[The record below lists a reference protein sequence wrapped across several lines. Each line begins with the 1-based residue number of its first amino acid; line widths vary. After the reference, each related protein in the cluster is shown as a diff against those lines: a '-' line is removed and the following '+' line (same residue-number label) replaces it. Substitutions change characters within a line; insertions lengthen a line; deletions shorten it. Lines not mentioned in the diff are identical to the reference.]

1 MTQQRQVDVPVLIV
15 GGGPVGMTMALCL
28 AQRGIASY
36 LVELRWAETLPDVK
50 CNHISARSMELFRSL
65 GISQDLRA
73 AGLPDDYPHDVSY
86 RTSTLG
92 EEIARIHI
100 PGRNTRLTDHSGP
113 DGHWPTPEP
122 PHRINQRY
130 IEPILRRHVQR
141 QSLITCLFRHQ
152 VVSFI
157 QDEHQVTAQ
166 IQNLET
172 PDALP
177 LTLNATYMVGCDGGR
192 SMVRKGMG
200 AKLVGDEVVQRV
212 QSTCIRAPQLI
223 EHMKAPPAWA
233 MFTVNPRRSGNIY
246 AIDGKEVWLIHNY
259 LRDNEADFESVDRDW
274 AIRTIL
280 GVDANFQ
287 YEVMSKEDWF
297 GRRLVSDKLQQGR
310 VFVAGDAAHL
320 WVPYAGYGMN
330 AGLAD
335 AANLAWHLSAQIEAW
350 ASPLALRAYEKE
362 RHPITEQVSR
372 FAMNHA
378 HEMSKRRREI
388 PQQLED
394 SSPEGAAARA
404 SFGQDLYNL
413 NVQQYCCAGLN
424 FGYFYDQ
431 SPVMVYD
438 EEKAPDYSMGG
449 FTASTVPGCRAP
461 HFWLAEGRSLYD
473 ELGKGYTLLCFK
485 ANEDSSVACL
495 TKAAAEAGMPLKILT
510 VSGTVNVPAE
520 YKHAFVMVRSDAHT
534 VWRGHELTPS
544 SAQQLVAALC
554 GLSQQE
560 RVMSA

>member
-1 MTQQRQVDVPVLIV
+1 MSSDVKLDASVLIV
-15 GGGPVGMTMALCL
+15 GGGPVGMTLALCL
-28 AQRGIASY
+28 AKRGIASY
-36 LVELRWAETLPDVK
+36 LVEIRAAETLPDVK
-50 CNHISARSMELFRSL
+50 CNHIAARSMELFRSL

-73 AGLPDDYPHDVSY
+73 AGLPDDYPHSVSY

-113 DGHWPTPEP
+113 DGNWPTPEP

-130 IEPILRRHVQR
+130 IEPILRRHVQHE
-141 QSLITCLFRHQ
+141 SLITCLYKHQ
-152 VVSFI
+152 VMNFK
-157 QDEHQVTAQ
+157 QDEKGVTAQ
-166 IQNLET
+166 IQNLDL
-172 PDALP
+172 PDAQP
-177 LTLNATYMVGCDGGR
+177 FTLHAAYLVGCDGGR

-212 QSTCIRAPQLI
+212 QSTCIRAPSLI
-223 EHMKAPPAWA
+223 ALMKAPPAWA

-280 GVDANFQ
+280 GVDNDFE

-297 GRRLVSDKLQQGR
+297 GRRLVSDKLQDGR

-335 AANLAWHLSAQIEAW
+335 AANLAWHLSAQIEGW
-350 ASPLALRAYEKE
+350 AAPQALLAYEKE

-372 FAMNHA
+372 FAMDHA
-378 HEMSKRRREI
+378 HAMSQRRRQI
-388 PQQLED
+388 PDNLED
-394 SSPEGAAARA
+394 DSLEGQA
-404 SFGQDLYNL
+404 SRQKFGQDLYDL

-424 FGYFYDQ
+424 FGYYYDQ
-431 SPVMVYD
+431 SPVIVYD
-438 EEKAPDYSMGG
+438 EERAPDYSMGS
-449 FTASTVPGCRAP
+449 FIPSTVPGCRAP
-461 HFWLAEGRSLYD
+461 HFWMPDGQSVYD
-473 ELGKGYTLLCFK
+473 ALGSAYTLLCFK
-485 ANEDSSVACL
+485 QDVSNDVMALQTQAHAL
-495 TKAAAEAGMPLKILT
+495 GMPLT
-510 VSGTVNVPAE
+510 VLDASGVSDIPPE
-520 YKHAFVMVRSDAHT
+520 YKHSFVLVRTDAHT
-534 VWRGHELTPS
+534 VWRGNSITLKTAHD
-544 SAQQLVAALC
+544 VVVKLC
-554 GLSQQE
+554 GRALT
-560 RVMSA
+560 

>member
-1 MTQQRQVDVPVLIV
+1 MSADFKFDTPVLIV
-15 GGGPVGMTMALCL
+15 GAGPVGMTMALCL
-28 AQRGIASY
+28 AQRGIASV
-36 LVELRWAETLPDVK
+36 LVELRAAEVLPDVK

-65 GISQDLRA
+65 GVSQDLRA
-73 AGLPDDYPHDVSY
+73 AGLPDDYPHSVSY

-130 IEPILRRHVQR
+130 IEPILRQHVQK
-141 QSLITCLFRHQ
+141 QALITCLYKHQ
-152 VVSFI
+152 VIAFE

-166 IQNLET
+166 VQNLEQ
-172 PDALP
+172 PDAPAFTMQASYL
-177 LTLNATYMVGCDGGR
+177 VGCDGGR
-192 SMVRKGMG
+192 SMVRKGIG

-212 QSTCIRAPQLI
+212 QSTCIRAPGLI
-223 EHMKAPPAWA
+223 AKMKAAPAWA

-259 LRDNEADFESVDRDW
+259 LREHEVDFEAVDRDW

-280 GVDANFQ
+280 GVGDDFE
-287 YEVMSKEDWF
+287 YEVMSKEDWI
-297 GRRLVSDKLQQGR
+297 GRRLVSDQLQSGK

-335 AANLAWHLSAQIEAW
+335 AANLAWHLAAQLEGW
-350 ASPLALRAYEKE
+350 AAPQALSAYEKE

-378 HEMSKRRREI
+378 HAMSQRRRQI
-388 PQQLED
+388 PENLEED
-394 SSPEGAAARA
+394 SPAGQAARTE
-404 SFGQDLYNL
+404 FGQDLYDL

-424 FGYFYDQ
+424 FGYYYDQ

-438 EEKAPDYSMGG
+438 EERAPDYSMGS
-449 FTASTVPGCRAP
+449 FQSSSVPGCRAP
-461 HFWLAEGRSLYD
+461 HFWLAEGRSVYD
-473 ELGKGYTLLCFK
+473 ALGPAYTLLCFVNPICETVEALK
-485 ANEDSSVACL
+485 GQAAVAR
-495 TKAAAEAGMPLKILT
+495 MPLT
-510 VSGTVNVPAE
+510 VIDVSSQANVPPE
-520 YKHAFVMVRSDAHT
+520 YRHAFVLVRSDAHT
-534 VWRGHELTPS
+534 VWRGDALNLET
-544 SAQQLVAALC
+544 AQGVIAKLC
-554 GLSQQE
+554 GFASH
-560 RVMSA
+560 

>member
-1 MTQQRQVDVPVLIV
+1 MTSQVKVDVPVLIV
-15 GGGPVGMTMALCL
+15 GAGPVGMTMALCL
-28 AQRGIASY
+28 AKRGIASY
-36 LVELRWAETLPDVK
+36 LLELRAADALPDVK

-65 GISQDLRA
+65 GVSKDLRA

-100 PGRNTRLTDHSGP
+100 PGRRTRLTDHTGP

-130 IEPILRRHVQR
+130 IEPVLRQHVQKEV
-141 QSLITCLFRHQ
+141 LITCLYQHQ
-152 VVSFI
+152 VLALT
-157 QDEHQVTAQ
+157 QDEHTVTAT
-166 IQNLET
+166 IQNLEA
-172 PDALP
+172 PDRPA
-177 LTLNATYMVGCDGGR
+177 LTLNAAYLVGCDGGR
-192 SMVRKGMG
+192 SMVRKSMG

-212 QSTCIRAPQLI
+212 QSTCIRAPGLI
-223 EHMKAPPAWA
+223 SLMKAPPAWA

-259 LRDNEADFESVDRDW
+259 LRDHEPDFESVDRDG
-274 AIRTIL
+274 AIRSIL
-280 GVDANFQ
+280 GVGDDFE
-287 YEVMSKEDWF
+287 YELMSKEDWF

-335 AANLAWHLSAQIEAW
+335 AANLAWHLAAQLELW
-350 ASPLALRAYEKE
+350 ASPLALCAYEKE

-378 HEMSKRRREI
+378 HAMSKRRKEI
-388 PQQLED
+388 PDNLEVN
-394 SSPEGAAARA
+394 SAEGALARA
-404 SFGQDLYNL
+404 SFGQDLYDL

-438 EEKAPDYSMGG
+438 AETAPDYSMGS

-461 HFWLAEGRSLYD
+461 HFWLEEGSSLYD
-473 ELGKGYTLLCFK
+473 ALGKAYTLLCLKSFDAK
-485 ANEDSSVACL
+485 AVSCL
-495 TKAAAEAGMPLKILT
+495 TKAASVAGMPLKILD
-510 VSGTVNVPAE
+510 VSDLSHIPPE
-520 YKHAFVMVRSDAHT
+520 YQHTFVMVRSDAHT
-534 VWRGHELTPS
+534 VWRGNEIHQSL
-544 SAQQLVAALC
+544 ADDLVRVLC
-554 GLSQQE
+554 GHLNQLN
-560 RVMSA
+560 

>member
-1 MTQQRQVDVPVLIV
+1 
-15 GGGPVGMTMALCL
+15 
-28 AQRGIASY
+28 
-36 LVELRWAETLPDVK
+36 
-50 CNHISARSMELFRSL
+50 MELFRSL
-65 GISQDLRA
+65 GISEDLRA

-100 PGRNTRLTDHSGP
+100 PGRTTRLTDHSGP
-113 DGHWPTPEP
+113 DGNWPTPEP
-122 PHRINQRY
+122 PHRINQRF
-130 IEPILRRHVQR
+130 IEPILRQHVQKEA
-141 QSLITCLFRHQ
+141 LITCLYRHQ
-152 VVSFI
+152 VLGFT
-157 QDEHQVTAQ
+157 QDENKVSAQV
-166 IQNLET
+166 QNLE
-172 PDALP
+172 LP
-177 LTLNATYMVGCDGGR
+177 GTSAFTLHATYMVGCDGGR
-192 SMVRKGMG
+192 SMVRKGID

-223 EHMKAPPAWA
+223 SKMKVPPAWA

-259 LRDNEADFESVDRDW
+259 LRDHEADFESVDRDW
-274 AIRTIL
+274 AIRAIL
-280 GVDANFQ
+280 GVDDDFE

-335 AANLAWHLSAQIEAW
+335 ASNLAWHLAAQLELW
-350 ASPLALRAYEKE
+350 ASPLALSAYQKE

-378 HEMSKRRREI
+378 HAMSKRRREI
-388 PQQLED
+388 PANLED
-394 SSPEGAAARA
+394 NTPEGEMARTT
-404 SFGQDLYNL
+404 FGKDLYEL

-431 SPVMVYD
+431 SPIMLYD
-438 EEKAPDYSMGG
+438 DETAPDYSMGS
-449 FTASTVPGCRAP
+449 FTPSTVPGCRAP

-473 ELGKGYTLLCFK
+473 ELGKAYTLLCLK
-485 ANEDSSVACL
+485 PVEPSALAWL
-495 TKAAAEAGMPLKILT
+495 TNAAAQARMPLKIMDL
-510 VSGTVNVPAE
+510 SGLDNVPPA
-520 YKHAFVMVRSDAHT
+520 YKHPYVMVRSDTHT
-534 VWRGHELTPS
+534 VWRGHEITQTL
-544 SAQQLVAALC
+544 ADELVAV
-554 GLSQQE
+554 LSGHLKQ
-560 RVMSA
+560 AA

>member
-1 MTQQRQVDVPVLIV
+1 MTPNTNATTPVLIV
-15 GGGPVGMTMALCL
+15 GGGPVGMTLALCL
-28 AQRGIASY
+28 AKRGIPSY
-36 LVELRWAETLPDVK
+36 LIELRSADTLPDVK
-50 CNHISARSMELFRSL
+50 CNHISARSMELFRAL
-65 GISQDLRA
+65 DISKDLRA

-130 IEPILRRHVQR
+130 IEPILRQHVQKS
-141 QSLITCLFRHQ
+141 SLITCFFQHQ
-152 VVSFI
+152 VLAFS
-157 QDEHQVTAQ
+157 QDEHQVS
-166 IQNLET
+166 IEVQNLQSSNGQT
-172 PDALP
+172 FT
-177 LTLNATYMVGCDGGR
+177 LTANYLVGCDGGR
-192 SMVRKGMG
+192 SMVRKGIG

-223 EHMKAPPAWA
+223 SHMKSPPAWA

-259 LRDNEADFESVDRDW
+259 LRDHEADFESVDRDW

-280 GVDANFQ
+280 GVDDSFE

-297 GRRLVSDKLQQGR
+297 GRRLVSDKLQVGR

-335 AANLAWHLSAQIEAW
+335 ASNLAWHLAAQLESW
-350 ASPLALRAYEKE
+350 ASPHALSAYEKE

-378 HEMSKRRREI
+378 HAMSKRRREI
-388 PQQLED
+388 PDQLED
-394 SSPEGAAARA
+394 ATPEGAQARVE
-404 SFGQDLYNL
+404 FGKDLYDL

-431 SPVMVYD
+431 SPVILYD
-438 EEKAPDYSMGG
+438 TETAPDYSMGS

-461 HFWLAEGRSLYD
+461 HFWLAEGQSLYD
-473 ELGKGYTLLCFK
+473 ALGPGYTLLCFES
-485 ANEDSSVACL
+485 AESAGLSEL
-495 TKAAAEAGMPLKILT
+495 TSQASQAGMPLKILNLAEAQ
-510 VSGTVNVPAE
+510 NVPPE
-520 YKHAFVMVRSDAHT
+520 YKHAFVMVRADAHT
-534 VWRGHELTPS
+534 VWRGNDLTPS
-544 SAQQLVAALC
+544 LV
-554 GLSQQE
+554 QE
-560 RVMSA
+560 LLQVLRGFSYGEV

>member
-1 MTQQRQVDVPVLIV
+1 MTSEFKVDTPVLIV

-28 AQRGIASY
+28 AKRGIASY
-36 LVELRWAETLPDVK
+36 LVELRVADALPDVK

-65 GISQDLRA
+65 GISEDLRA

-100 PGRNTRLTDHSGP
+100 PGRTTRLTDHSGP
-113 DGHWPTPEP
+113 DGNWPTPEP
-122 PHRINQRY
+122 PHRINQRF
-130 IEPILRRHVQR
+130 IEPILRQHVQKEA
-141 QSLITCLFRHQ
+141 LITCLYRHQ
-152 VVSFI
+152 VLGFT
-157 QDEHQVTAQ
+157 QDENKVNAQV
-166 IQNLET
+166 QNLE
-172 PDALP
+172 LP
-177 LTLNATYMVGCDGGR
+177 GTSAFTLHATYMVGCDGGR
-192 SMVRKGMG
+192 SMVRKGID

-223 EHMKAPPAWA
+223 SKMKVPPAWA

-259 LRDNEADFESVDRDW
+259 LRDQEADFESVDRDW
-274 AIRTIL
+274 AIRAIL
-280 GVDANFQ
+280 GVDDDFE

-335 AANLAWHLSAQIEAW
+335 ASNLAWHLAAQLELW
-350 ASPLALRAYEKE
+350 ASPLALSAYQKE

-378 HEMSKRRREI
+378 HAMSKRRREI
-388 PQQLED
+388 PANLED
-394 SSPEGAAARA
+394 NTTEGEMARTT
-404 SFGQDLYNL
+404 FGKDLYEL

-431 SPVMVYD
+431 SPIMLYD
-438 EEKAPDYSMGG
+438 DETAPDYSMGS
-449 FTASTVPGCRAP
+449 FTPSTVPGCRAP

-473 ELGKGYTLLCFK
+473 ELGKAYTLLCLK
-485 ANEDSSVACL
+485 PVEPSALAWL
-495 TKAAAEAGMPLKILT
+495 TNAAAQARMPLKIMDL
-510 VSGTVNVPAE
+510 SGLDNVPPA
-520 YKHAFVMVRSDAHT
+520 YKHPYVMVRSDAHT
-534 VWRGHELTPS
+534 VWRGHEITQTL
-544 SAQQLVAALC
+544 ADELVAV
-554 GLSQQE
+554 LSGHLKQ
-560 RVMSA
+560 AA

>member
-1 MTQQRQVDVPVLIV
+1 MTDKHPLDTPVLIV

-36 LVELRWAETLPDVK
+36 LVELRTAETLPDVK

-73 AGLPDDYPHDVSY
+73 AGLPDNYPHDVSY

-130 IEPILRRHVQR
+130 IEPILRRHVQK

-152 VVSFI
+152 VVSFT
-157 QDEHQVTAQ
+157 QDEHQVAAQ
-166 IQNLET
+166 IQNLDS
-172 PDALP
+172 PGSPAFN
-177 LTLNATYMVGCDGGR
+177 LTAAYMVGCDGGR

-212 QSTCIRAPQLI
+212 LSTCIRAPQLI
-223 EHMKAPPAWA
+223 AHMKAPPAWA

-246 AIDGKEVWLIHNY
+246 AIDGQEIWLIHNY
-259 LRDNEADFESVDRDW
+259 LREHEADFESVDRDW

-280 GVDANFQ
+280 GVGQDFD

-335 AANLAWHLSAQIEAW
+335 AANLAWHLSAQIESW
-350 ASPLALRAYEKE
+350 ASPQALLAYEKE

-372 FAMNHA
+372 FAMDHA
-378 HEMSKRRREI
+378 HAMSQRRRDI
-388 PQQLED
+388 PPNLED

-404 SFGQDLYNL
+404 AFGQDLYDL

-431 SPVMVYD
+431 SPVIVYD

-473 ELGKGYTLLCFK
+473 ELGKAYTLLCFK
-485 ANEDSSVACL
+485 PGHETSVACL
-495 TKAAAEAGMPLKILT
+495 TEAAALAGMPLKVLEVPDT
-510 VSGTVNVPAE
+510 VHVPPE
-520 YKHAFVMVRSDAHT
+520 YQHALVMVRSDAHT
-534 VWRGHELTPS
+534 VWRGWELTQKG
-544 SAQQLVAALC
+544 ARELVSVLC
-554 GLSQQE
+554 G
-560 RVMSA
+560 MP

>member
-1 MTQQRQVDVPVLIV
+1 MTDKHPLDTPVLIV

-36 LVELRWAETLPDVK
+36 LVELRTAETLPDVK

-73 AGLPDDYPHDVSY
+73 AGLPDNYPHDVSY

-130 IEPILRRHVQR
+130 IEPILRSHVQK

-152 VVSFI
+152 VVSFT
-157 QDEHQVTAQ
+157 QDEQQVAAQ
-166 IQNLET
+166 IQNLDS
-172 PDALP
+172 PGSPAFN
-177 LTLNATYMVGCDGGR
+177 LTAAYMVGCDGGR

-223 EHMKAPPAWA
+223 AHMKAPPAWA

-246 AIDGKEVWLIHNY
+246 AIDGQEIWLIHNY
-259 LRDNEADFESVDRDW
+259 LREHEADFESVDRDW

-280 GVDANFQ
+280 GVGQDFD

-335 AANLAWHLSAQIEAW
+335 AANLAWHLSAQIESW
-350 ASPLALRAYEKE
+350 ASPQALLAYEKE

-372 FAMNHA
+372 FAMDHA
-378 HEMSKRRREI
+378 HAMSQRRRDI
-388 PQQLED
+388 PPNLED

-404 SFGQDLYNL
+404 AFGQDLYDL

-473 ELGKGYTLLCFK
+473 ELGKAYTLLCFK
-485 ANEDSSVACL
+485 PGHETSVACL
-495 TKAAAEAGMPLKILT
+495 TEAAALAGMPLKVLEVPDT
-510 VSGTVNVPAE
+510 VHVPPE
-520 YKHAFVMVRSDAHT
+520 YQHALVMVRSDAHT
-534 VWRGHELTPS
+534 VWRGWELTQKG
-544 SAQQLVAALC
+544 ARELVSVLC
-554 GLSQQE
+554 G
-560 RVMSA
+560 MP

>member
-1 MTQQRQVDVPVLIV
+1 MSSDVKLDASVLIV
-15 GGGPVGMTMALCL
+15 GGGPVGMTLALCL
-28 AQRGIASY
+28 AKRGIASY
-36 LVELRWAETLPDVK
+36 LVEIRAAETLPDVK
-50 CNHISARSMELFRSL
+50 CNHIAARSMELFRSL

-73 AGLPDDYPHDVSY
+73 AGLPDDYPHSVSY

-113 DGHWPTPEP
+113 DGNWPTPEP

-130 IEPILRRHVQR
+130 IEPILRRHVQHE
-141 QSLITCLFRHQ
+141 SLITCLYKHQ
-152 VVSFI
+152 VMNLK
-157 QDEHQVTAQ
+157 QDEKGVTAQ
-166 IQNLET
+166 IQNLDL
-172 PDALP
+172 PDAQP
-177 LTLNATYMVGCDGGR
+177 FTLHAAYLVGCDGGR

-212 QSTCIRAPQLI
+212 QSTCIRAPSLI
-223 EHMKAPPAWA
+223 ALMKAPPAWA

-280 GVDANFQ
+280 GVENDFE

-297 GRRLVSDKLQQGR
+297 GRRLVSDKLQDGR

-335 AANLAWHLSAQIEAW
+335 AANLAWHLSAQIEGW
-350 ASPLALRAYEKE
+350 AAPQALLAYEKE

-372 FAMNHA
+372 FAMDHA
-378 HEMSKRRREI
+378 HAMSQRRRQI
-388 PQQLED
+388 PDNLED
-394 SSPEGAAARA
+394 DSLEGQA
-404 SFGQDLYNL
+404 SRQKFGQDLYDL

-424 FGYFYDQ
+424 FGYYYDQ
-431 SPVMVYD
+431 SPVIVYD
-438 EEKAPDYSMGG
+438 EERAPDYSMGS
-449 FTASTVPGCRAP
+449 FIPSTVPGCRAP
-461 HFWLAEGRSLYD
+461 HFWMPDGQSVYD
-473 ELGKGYTLLCFK
+473 ALGSAYTLLCFK
-485 ANEDSSVACL
+485 QDVSNDVMALQTQAHAL
-495 TKAAAEAGMPLKILT
+495 GMPLT
-510 VSGTVNVPAE
+510 VLDASGVSDIPPE
-520 YKHAFVMVRSDAHT
+520 YKHSFVLVRTDAHT
-534 VWRGHELTPS
+534 VWRGNSITLKT
-544 SAQQLVAALC
+544 AYDVVVKLC
-554 GLSQQE
+554 GRALT
-560 RVMSA
+560 

>member
-1 MTQQRQVDVPVLIV
+1 MTSEFKVDTPVLIV

-28 AQRGIASY
+28 AKRGIASY
-36 LVELRWAETLPDVK
+36 LVELRVADALPDVK

-65 GISQDLRA
+65 GISEDLRA

-92 EEIARIHI
+92 QEIARIHI
-100 PGRNTRLTDHSGP
+100 PGRTTRLTDHSGP
-113 DGHWPTPEP
+113 DGNWPTPEP
-122 PHRINQRY
+122 PHRINQRF
-130 IEPILRRHVQR
+130 IEPILRQHVQKEA
-141 QSLITCLFRHQ
+141 LITCLYRHQ
-152 VVSFI
+152 VLGFT
-157 QDEHQVTAQ
+157 QDENKVSAQV
-166 IQNLET
+166 QNLE
-172 PDALP
+172 LP
-177 LTLNATYMVGCDGGR
+177 GTSAFTLHATYMVGCDGGR
-192 SMVRKGMG
+192 SMVRKGID

-223 EHMKAPPAWA
+223 SKMKVPPAWA

-259 LRDNEADFESVDRDW
+259 LRDQEADFESVDRDW
-274 AIRTIL
+274 AIRAIL
-280 GVDANFQ
+280 GVDDDFE

-335 AANLAWHLSAQIEAW
+335 ASNLAWHLAAQLELW
-350 ASPLALRAYEKE
+350 ASPLALSAYQKE

-378 HEMSKRRREI
+378 HAMSKRRREI
-388 PQQLED
+388 PANLED
-394 SSPEGAAARA
+394 NTTEGEMARTT
-404 SFGQDLYNL
+404 FGKDLYEL

-431 SPVMVYD
+431 SPIMLYD
-438 EEKAPDYSMGG
+438 DETAPDYSMGS
-449 FTASTVPGCRAP
+449 FTPSTVPGCRAP

-473 ELGKGYTLLCFK
+473 ELGKAYTLLCLK
-485 ANEDSSVACL
+485 PVEPSALAWL
-495 TKAAAEAGMPLKILT
+495 TNAAAQARMPLKIMDL
-510 VSGTVNVPAE
+510 SGLDNVPPA
-520 YKHAFVMVRSDAHT
+520 YKHPYVMVRSDAHT
-534 VWRGHELTPS
+534 VWRGHEITQTL
-544 SAQQLVAALC
+544 ADELVAV
-554 GLSQQE
+554 LSGHLKQ
-560 RVMSA
+560 AA

>member
-1 MTQQRQVDVPVLIV
+1 MNKASQTVTPVLIV
-15 GGGPVGMTMALCL
+15 GAGPVGMTLALCL
-28 AQRGIASY
+28 AKRGIASY
-36 LVELRWAETLPDVK
+36 LVELRSAETLPDVK
-50 CNHISARSMELFRSL
+50 CNHISSRSMELFRSL

-73 AGLPDDYPHDVSY
+73 AGLPDNYPHDVSY

-113 DGHWPTPEP
+113 DGNWPTPEP
-122 PHRINQRY
+122 PHRINQQY
-130 IEPILRRHVQR
+130 IEPILRRHVQK
-141 QSLITCLFRHQ
+141 QSLITCLYRHQ
-152 VVSFI
+152 VLSFT
-157 QDEHQVTAQ
+157 QDENQVTAQ
-166 IQNLET
+166 IQHLDQ
-172 PDALP
+172 PHSQA
-177 LTLNATYMVGCDGGR
+177 LTLSVAYMVGCDGGR

-212 QSTCIRAPQLI
+212 QSTCIRAPHLI
-223 EHMKAPPAWA
+223 ERMKAPPAWA

-259 LRDNEADFESVDRDW
+259 LRDHEADFESVDRDW

-280 GVDANFQ
+280 GVDDQFE
-287 YEVMSKEDWF
+287 YDVMSKEDWF
-297 GRRLVSDKLQQGR
+297 GRRLVSDKLQEGR

-335 AANLAWHLSAQIEAW
+335 ASNLAWHLAAQIESW
-350 ASPLALRAYEKE
+350 ASTHALTAYEIE

-378 HEMSKRRREI
+378 HAMNKRRKEI
-388 PQQLED
+388 PENLEEQ
-394 SSPEGAAARA
+394 STEGAKARA
-404 SFGQDLYNL
+404 KFGQDLYDL

-438 EEKAPDYSMGG
+438 AESAPDYSMGS

-461 HFWLAEGRSLYD
+461 HFWLEQGTSLYD
-473 ELGKGYTLLCFK
+473 ALGVAYTLI
-485 ANEDSSVACL
+485 CL
-495 TKAAAEAGMPLKILT
+495 KPECDADISPLQMAAAEAKMPLKVLD
-510 VSGTVNVPAE
+510 VSGHQAIPKE
-520 YKHAFVMVRSDAHT
+520 YCHHFAIVRADAHT
-534 VWRGHELTPS
+534 VWRGDQLTVEN
-544 SAQQLVAALC
+544 ANQIVAKLC
-554 GLSQQE
+554 GYS
-560 RVMSA
+560 

>member
-1 MTQQRQVDVPVLIV
+1 MSADIKFNTPVLIV
-15 GGGPVGMTMALCL
+15 GAGPVGMTMALCL
-28 AQRGIASY
+28 AQRGIASV
-36 LVELRWAETLPDVK
+36 LVELRAAEVLPDVK
-50 CNHISARSMELFRSL
+50 CNHISARSMELFRAL
-65 GISQDLRA
+65 GVSQDLRA
-73 AGLPDDYPHDVSY
+73 AGLPDDYPHSVSY

-130 IEPILRRHVQR
+130 IEPILRQHVQK
-141 QSLITCLFRHQ
+141 QALITCLYKHQ
-152 VVSFI
+152 VIAFE

-166 IQNLET
+166 VQNLEQ
-172 PDALP
+172 PDAPAFAIQASYL
-177 LTLNATYMVGCDGGR
+177 VGCDGGR
-192 SMVRKGMG
+192 SMVRKGIG

-212 QSTCIRAPQLI
+212 QSTCIRAPGLI
-223 EHMKAPPAWA
+223 AKMKAAPAWA

-259 LRDNEADFESVDRDW
+259 LRDHEVDFEAVDRDW

-280 GVDANFQ
+280 GVGDDFEYQ
-287 YEVMSKEDWF
+287 VMSKEDWI
-297 GRRLVSDKLQQGR
+297 GRRLVSDQLQSGK

-335 AANLAWHLSAQIEAW
+335 AANLAWHLAAQLEGW
-350 ASPLALRAYEKE
+350 AAPQALRAYEKE

-378 HEMSKRRREI
+378 HAMSQRRRQI
-388 PQQLED
+388 PENLEED
-394 SSPEGAAARA
+394 SPAGQAARTE
-404 SFGQDLYNL
+404 FGQDLYDL

-424 FGYFYDQ
+424 FGYYYDQ

-438 EEKAPDYSMGG
+438 EERAPDYSMGS
-449 FTASTVPGCRAP
+449 FQSSSVPGCRAP
-461 HFWLAEGRSLYD
+461 HFWLAEGRSVYD
-473 ELGKGYTLLCFK
+473 ALGPAYTLLCFVNPICETVEALK
-485 ANEDSSVACL
+485 GQAAVAR
-495 TKAAAEAGMPLKILT
+495 MPLAVID
-510 VSGTVNVPAE
+510 VSSQANVPPE
-520 YKHAFVMVRSDAHT
+520 YRHAFVLVRSDAHT
-534 VWRGHELTPS
+534 VWRGDALNLET
-544 SAQQLVAALC
+544 AQGVIAKLC
-554 GLSQQE
+554 GFASH
-560 RVMSA
+560 

>member
-157 QDEHQVTAQ
+157 QDENQVTAQ

-350 ASPLALRAYEKE
+350 ASPLALTAYEKE

-394 SSPEGAAARA
+394 SSPEGAAARTA
-404 SFGQDLYNL
+404 FGQDLYNL

-473 ELGKGYTLLCFK
+473 ELGKGFTLLCFK
-485 ANEDSSVACL
+485 SNMEPSVACL

-510 VSGTVNVPAE
+510 VSDTLNVPAD

-534 VWRGHELTPS
+534 VWRGHELAPS

-554 GLSQQE
+554 GLPIQE

>member
-1 MTQQRQVDVPVLIV
+1 MSADIKFNTPVLIV
-15 GGGPVGMTMALCL
+15 GAGPVGMTMALCL
-28 AQRGIASY
+28 AQRGIASV
-36 LVELRWAETLPDVK
+36 LVELRAAEVLPDVK
-50 CNHISARSMELFRSL
+50 CNHISARSMELFRAL
-65 GISQDLRA
+65 GVSQDLRA
-73 AGLPDDYPHDVSY
+73 AGLPDDYPHSVSY

-130 IEPILRRHVQR
+130 IEPILRQHVQK
-141 QSLITCLFRHQ
+141 QALITCLYKHQ
-152 VVSFI
+152 VIAFE

-166 IQNLET
+166 VQNLEQ
-172 PDALP
+172 PDAPAFTMQASYL
-177 LTLNATYMVGCDGGR
+177 VGCDGGR
-192 SMVRKGMG
+192 SMVRKGIG

-212 QSTCIRAPQLI
+212 QSTCIRAPGLI
-223 EHMKAPPAWA
+223 AKMKAAPAWA

-259 LRDNEADFESVDRDW
+259 LRDHEVDFEAVDRDW

-280 GVDANFQ
+280 GVGDDFE
-287 YEVMSKEDWF
+287 YEVMSKEDWI
-297 GRRLVSDKLQQGR
+297 GRRLVSDQLQSGK

-335 AANLAWHLSAQIEAW
+335 AANLAWHLAAQLEGW
-350 ASPLALRAYEKE
+350 AAPQALSAYEKE

-378 HEMSKRRREI
+378 HAMSQRRRQI
-388 PQQLED
+388 PENLEED
-394 SSPEGAAARA
+394 SPAGQAARTE
-404 SFGQDLYNL
+404 FGQDLYDL

-424 FGYFYDQ
+424 FGYYYDQ

-438 EEKAPDYSMGG
+438 EERAPDYSMGS
-449 FTASTVPGCRAP
+449 FQSSSVPGCRTP
-461 HFWLAEGRSLYD
+461 HFWLAEGRSVYD
-473 ELGKGYTLLCFK
+473 ALGPAYTLLCFVNPICETVEALK
-485 ANEDSSVACL
+485 GQAAVAR
-495 TKAAAEAGMPLKILT
+495 MPLAVID
-510 VSGTVNVPAE
+510 VSSLANVPPE
-520 YKHAFVMVRSDAHT
+520 YRHAFVLVRSDAHT
-534 VWRGHELTPS
+534 VWRGDALNLET
-544 SAQQLVAALC
+544 AQGVIAKLC
-554 GLSQQE
+554 GFASH
-560 RVMSA
+560 